1 MRDDPRSRSKATG
14 RRGWPWTLLKCA
26 IVLGLFAAAGAA
38 SLWWLLHQV
47 DAPWFIP
54 RVVFAWL
61 VAKVSPYAAWIGGAV
76 GAFVGFLASLG
87 VVIVDAKRG
96 RLSKVR

>member
-1 MRDDPRSRSKATG
+1 MRDDPRNRKTSG

-26 IVLGLFAAAGAA
+26 IVFALFATAGAV

-47 DAPWFIP
+47 EAPWFIP
-54 RVVFAWL
+54 RVVFEWL
-61 VAKVSPYAAWIGGAV
+61 LSKVAPYAAWIGGAV

-96 RLSKVR
+96 KLSKVR